1 MQDDD
6 GRRHLKASSTVHS
19 GKDVVIASNT
29 QERVA
34 GRRPNACRN
43 LQRELSR
50 DDDDERQCQTVN
62 SGEIYIYIRR

>member
-29 QERVA
+29 QEREWPDV
-34 GRRPNACRN
+34 GRM
-43 LQRELSR
+43 L
-50 DDDDERQCQTVN
+50 V
-62 SGEIYIYIRR
+62 EIYEENCHTTTTTNDSVKP